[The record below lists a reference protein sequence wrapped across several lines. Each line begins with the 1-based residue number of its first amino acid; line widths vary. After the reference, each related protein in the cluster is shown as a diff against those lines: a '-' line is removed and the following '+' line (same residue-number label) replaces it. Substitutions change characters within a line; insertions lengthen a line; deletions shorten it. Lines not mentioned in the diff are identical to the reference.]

1 MGIVANFSNR
11 DIDNFMKDFLK
22 KKENDFIR
30 VLKFVGEK
38 AVNEARASGSY
49 NDQTANLRNS
59 TGFVIVINGKVVSE
73 DFTSSANGKEK
84 TTLDGKAIGRKLAYD
99 LASGYQDIAL
109 IVVAGMNY
117 ASYVEARGYNVLT
130 SAEQLANVQVP
141 LLLNQLR

>member
-1 MGIVANFSNR
+1 MGIVSNFSER
-11 DIDNFMKDFLK
+11 DVNNFMKDFLK
-22 KKENDFIR
+22 RKEVDFIR
-30 VLKFVGEK
+30 VLKFVGER

-59 TGFVIVINGKVVSE
+59 TGFVIVVNGSVVSE
-73 DFTSSANGKEK
+73 DFSSSTNGKEK
-84 TTLDGKAIGRKLAYD
+84 TTLNAKTIGRTLAYD
-99 LASGYQDIAL
+99 LASGYKDVAL

-117 ASYVEARGYNVLT
+117 AAYVESRGYNVLT